1 MENTPFK
8 IAIPTEK
15 SDYLKVLKSK
25 GIAWLSSTKE
35 KKPSIT
41 EFTKQLAE
49 KGMSEKE
56 IEVVLNRLNGIKN
69 GDESDIYYA
78 MTSRYDPNGIWPDTK
93 AFIEKVLNLNVPR
106 TGKVEI
112 ELPGPNRPVS
122 DFVSEIA
129 DFYSTEE
136 KLFYRI
142 NTDEIVRIGPV
153 DLDKKGMQVLGLIPI
168 NADSLITFLEED
180 FKFYSTEHNGKLIKS
195 IGSNLAKVIL
205 SSLDQFKTKLPVIKR
220 LFPVRGTFRFN
231 TFSMNAFVS
240 GHIPLGLYLLVIA

>member
-1 MENTPFK
+1 MAET
-8 IAIPTEK
+8 A
-15 SDYLKVLKSK
+15 
-25 GIAWLSSTKE
+25 
-35 KKPSIT
+35 
-41 EFTKQLAE
+41 EFTKQLTE
-49 KGMSEKE
+49 KGISEKE

-106 TGKVEI
+106 TGKVET

-153 DLDKKGMQVLGLIPI
+153 DLDKKGMQVQYFLNECLRIRPYPVRIISTCHCIVYVGFIPI
-168 NADSLITFLEED
+168 
-180 FKFYSTEHNGKLIKS
+180 FYSI
-195 IGSNLAKVIL
+195 
-205 SSLDQFKTKLPVIKR
+205 
-220 LFPVRGTFRFN
+220 
-231 TFSMNAFVS
+231 
-240 GHIPLGLYLLVIA
+240 